1 LLSIFKTKKFGLVG
15 FVIAVALIGSD
26 TDSAGLLYAIQ
37 NYIPFYKILIRGIT
51 LIVSF
56 FCAVRIFVLFLRNR
70 IRKDFIYWYY
80 IPFALLSVIIVLIS
94 ASRGAGIIVALSE
107 LIWLGIPFF
116 FIWTYGSIKQQSD
129 KPLLDLILY
138 QATITI
144 IILLLGPYVKN
155 INGASYAYI
164 IGTDYWSSISDQVIN
179 AGISLGN
186 FNKHNLSVLKFA
198 QYHNPNSLGVYSA
211 VFLATALNLIL
222 VKKNKKNVKLALF
235 LLFIGLIGWFNSL
248 TRGPIFIVSLVILV
262 YLLGIIIRPKTYKRL
277 FILFFVVLI
286 GVLNVELII
295 KIGDYLLVDSS
306 NISFVSRL
314 DGYFYA
320 FDVIV
325 KNPITGIAPGF
336 SDPIPHLL
344 PLKIGAYYGL
354 PAAILITVP
363 FLHLIFLTIR
373 VFIKDIL
380 TGESEKSI
388 YPSML
393 ASIIVGAYLTN
404 GVVVYVLFWV
414 LLSHILQKFGFVY
427 VKKSSVTI
435 DD

>member
-1 LLSIFKTKKFGLVG
+1 MIVISILKIKKFGLVG
-15 FVIAVALIGSD
+15 FVIAIALIGSD

-51 LIVSF
+51 LFVSF
-56 FCAVRIFVLFLRNR
+56 YCAIEIIIQFFRGKI
-70 IRKDFIYWYY
+70 KKEFIYWYY
-80 IPFALLSVIIVLIS
+80 VPLALLSVLIVLIS
-94 ASRGAGIIVALSE
+94 TFRGAGIIVALSE

-116 FIWTYGSIKQQSD
+116 FIWTYGSIKYQSD
-129 KPLLDLILY
+129 KPLLDLILI

-144 IILLLGPYVKN
+144 LVLLLGSYAKT

-186 FNKHNLSVLKFA
+186 FNKHNLDVLKFA
-198 QYHNPNSLGVYSA
+198 QYHNPNSLGVYST

-222 VKKNKKNVKLALF
+222 VKKNKKNLKLALF
-235 LLFIGLIGWFNSL
+235 LLFIGLIGWFSSL

-277 FILFFVVLI
+277 FILYFVVLI

-295 KIGDYLLVDSS
+295 RIGDYLLVDSS

-363 FLHLIFLTIR
+363 FLHLIFLTIK
-373 VFIKDIL
+373 VFIKDTL
-380 TGESEKSI
+380 AGESEKSI

-404 GVVVYVLFWV
+404 GVVVYVLFWI
-414 LLSHILQKFGFVY
+414 LLSYILQRFDRIFMCEEKV
-427 VKKSSVTI
+427 
-435 DD
+435 